1 MVQVYRHAKNGRPAD
16 RSETYDLSMAIP
28 QPTSASKAPG
38 VTIAPLQES
47 DLDAVDRIF
56 RLAFSTFLGLPD
68 PVAFH
73 PGSDIVRTRWLADPS
88 GALGA
93 KLNGE
98 LIGSNFVTN
107 WGSVGF
113 FGPLSVRPDYWD
125 KGIGQCLIEATMDLF
140 TRWGT
145 RHAGL
150 FTFAQSSKHIALYQ
164 KFGFWPRYLT
174 ADMSRP
180 VGKTSGSPRCPCYS
194 EMNENERE
202 ESLQACRRLT
212 GAIFDGLDVSRE
224 ILALEMQ
231 KLGDTVLLWDEA
243 GLAAFAVCQCGE
255 GTEAGP
261 GVCYIKF
268 GAVRPGPGAPKIF
281 DRMFEAAEGLAAR
294 RSLSRLVAGVNL
306 GRHAAYR
313 RMLATGFRLDLQG
326 VVMQRPNER
335 GYNRPEVY
343 VVDDWR

>member
-1 MVQVYRHAKNGRPAD
+1 
-16 RSETYDLSMAIP
+16 MANP
-28 QPTSASKAPG
+28 QPTSPSNG
-38 VTIAPLQES
+38 LDISVAPLQEI
-47 DLDAVDRIF
+47 DLAATDRIF

-68 PVAFH
+68 PLAFH
-73 PGSDIVRTRWLADPS
+73 AGSEIVRARWLADPS

-93 KLNGE
+93 KLKGE
-98 LIGSNFVTN
+98 LIGTNFVTN

-125 KGIGQCLIEATMDLF
+125 KGIGQCLLEATMDLF
-140 TRWGT
+140 AGWGT

-150 FTFAQSSKHIALYQ
+150 FTFAQSPKHIALYQ

-174 ADMSRP
+174 ADMYRP
-180 VGKTSGSPRCPCYS
+180 VRSTLDPPRFSCYS
-194 EMNENERE
+194 ELTENERV

-212 GAIFDGLDVSRE
+212 SAIFDGLDVSRE
-224 ILALEMQ
+224 IHALHKQ
-231 KLGDTVLLWDEA
+231 KLGDTVLLWEEA

-261 GVCYIKF
+261 GTCYIKF
-268 GAVRPGPGAPKIF
+268 GAVRPGPGARQIF
-281 DRMFEAAEGLAAR
+281 DRMFEAAESLAAR

-326 VVMQRPNER
+326 VAMQRPNER